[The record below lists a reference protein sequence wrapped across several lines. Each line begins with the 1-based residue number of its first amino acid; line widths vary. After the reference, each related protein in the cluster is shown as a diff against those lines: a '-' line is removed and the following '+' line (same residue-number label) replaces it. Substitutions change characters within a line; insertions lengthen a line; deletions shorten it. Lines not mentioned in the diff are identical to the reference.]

1 MNKNKDNDSLNN
13 DNMILPNNNSNSN
26 NQQENDQYMNATA
39 MTTDIPLPQETAIPG
54 PRRKR
59 NNSLIP
65 PELMN
70 DNSEGGRE
78 RAALATVFGVREYT
92 ESKIFWE
99 RQVANYYQPSTS
111 TTTAT
116 SDDDRATT
124 VTTTSAN
131 GGNNNN
137 TVPIHPPSTSGT
149 ADDGFVAV
157 TSRSVVSNAI
167 PSSSSQLQPTP
178 STSNN
183 NNNQAISSLLDSAF
197 ENVGNRATT
206 PMDPTTTTSRNM
218 KTSGTKTVEFSL
230 PDIPVVSQFSDLF
243 NDTALDKN
251 RGSPVPRNLQDR
263 KPRPVSFSS
272 SIFEDDPSHYHEV
285 ASIPP
290 SITSEKQRQHPK
302 RYDTIAPPLVFI
314 GYPPAIFDLLTSD
327 EDERIIIWGLDPQ
340 VLSASMATTSAAGKK
355 LSFDG
360 TPAPTASALTTP
372 SLASVQS
379 VPNNPSIKG
388 FSSNTTTG
396 TAPTATSESTNST
409 KRLMKPR
416 WSSQFIAG
424 KLSKTSLPLINKSKQ
439 HLSRYG
445 TPTPDNAGL
454 DEHYKE
460 KSGSI
465 LFKFARKQSTRM
477 GKEKR
482 IHAIMDD
489 DQRSVQSVDVPKVI
503 EAATVEKL
511 VEKLTM
517 SLGNQTKK
525 QSGS

>member
-1 MNKNKDNDSLNN
+1 MEPLDDRPISPWTRTMDRLYSPNENN
-13 DNMILPNNNSNSN
+13 NNASSSSPNNN
-26 NQQENDQYMNATA
+26 NQQDNDHYRNAEA

-116 SDDDRATT
+116 TLEEDHDTMHGNGSIHP
-124 VTTTSAN
+124 TSIS
-131 GGNNNN
+131 N
-137 TVPIHPPSTSGT
+137 TVDESIKNH
-149 ADDGFVAV
+149 
-157 TSRSVVSNAI
+157 SVMSYPI

-183 NNNQAISSLLDSAF
+183 NNNNKQVISSLFDSAF
-197 ENVGNRATT
+197 ENVGNRSTL
-206 PMDPTTTTSRNM
+206 PVDPTTSRQM
-218 KTSGTKTVEFSL
+218 KSSGTKTVEFSL

-243 NDTALDKN
+243 TDTTLDMKTT
-251 RGSPVPRNLQDR
+251 RHLKD
-263 KPRPVSFSS
+263 KKLPRPVSFTS
-272 SIFEDDPSHYHEV
+272 SIFEEDPSHYPEV

-290 SITSEKQRQHPK
+290 SIISENQYSLKK
-302 RYDTIAPPLVFI
+302 YDTIAPPLVFTN
-314 GYPPAIFDLLTSD
+314 YPPAIFDLLTSD

-355 LSFDG
+355 LSLDE
-360 TPAPTASALTTP
+360 TPTPTPSTLTTP

-379 VPNNPSIKG
+379 VPTNPNIKG
-388 FSSNTTTG
+388 FSSNTTT
-396 TAPTATSESTNST
+396 TTSTSESTPSTT

-416 WSSQFIAG
+416 WSSQFLSE
-424 KLSKTSLPLINKSKQ
+424 KLSKTSLPLIKNKH
-439 HLSRYG
+439 HLPRYG
-445 TPTPDNAGL
+445 TPIPDSL

-465 LFKFARKQSTRM
+465 LFKFARKQSMRV
-477 GKEKR
+477 GKGKR
-482 IHAIMDD
+482 VNAIMED
-489 DQRSVQSVDVPKVI
+489 DQRSVQSMDVPKVI

-517 SLGNQTKK
+517 SLGY
-525 QSGS
+525 